1 MRSDGR
7 LWRGKSNFILVFFPV
22 PHFRAI
28 ICLSVL
34 HQIVSNM
41 DIQWKCSF
49 DNVDHRKH
57 LEDLLPPDY
66 RYQVTK
72 FKVVQDPENP
82 NPPLMETQFE
92 ARVYAN
98 VCQTS

>member
-1 MRSDGR
+1 
-7 LWRGKSNFILVFFPV
+7 
-22 PHFRAI
+22 
-28 ICLSVL
+28 
-34 HQIVSNM
+34 M

-72 FKVVQDPENP
+72 FKVVKDPENP

-98 VCQTS
+98 VCHEQGLSNVLMDFSSITDTAYNQQTGNRRKGKM